1 MSKTLQPKDT
11 AAAANSRPE
20 SDAADATV
28 GQPPGDGN
36 PSDMDARDQ
45 VIGEVAAAAAESAAA
60 NSGPSQIEQLQSQLA
75 EAEDRIL
82 RAHAELDNYR
92 KRANRL
98 LQEETKYAPLPLVR
112 DLLPVVDNLER
123 AIQSAEQ
130 TGGSAGLLEGVKM
143 VAQELQ
149 LVLEQHHCRRIEAQG
164 AAFDPHLHEAI
175 AQIPSKDLTPGT
187 VAEVTVTGYQ
197 LHDRIV
203 RPAQVLVSTRPT
215 AESPPATEDDAIDL

>member
-1 MSKTLQPKDT
+1 MSKTLHPKDT
-11 AAAANSRPE
+11 AAAENRRPE
-20 SDAADATV
+20 PDAAEAMV

-45 VIGEVAAAAAESAAA
+45 VIGEVAAAAAESASAD
-60 NSGPSQIEQLQSQLA
+60 SGLSQIEQLQSQLV

-130 TGGSAGLLEGVKM
+130 AGGSAGLLEGVKM
-143 VAQELQ
+143 VAQQLQ
-149 LVLEQHHCRRIEAQG
+149 LVLEQHHCRRIEAKG

-175 AQIPSKDLTPGT
+175 AQISSEDLPPGT

-203 RPAQVLVSTRPT
+203 RPAHVLVSTRPA
-215 AESPPATEDDAIDL
+215 AESPPGAEDDAIE